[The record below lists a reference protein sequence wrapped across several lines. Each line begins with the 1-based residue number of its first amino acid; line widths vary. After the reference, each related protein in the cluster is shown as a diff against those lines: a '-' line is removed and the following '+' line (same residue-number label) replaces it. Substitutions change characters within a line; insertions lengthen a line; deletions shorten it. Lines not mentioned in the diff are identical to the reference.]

1 MRGICVFELYKV
13 STFKFILLLIK
24 PEMKSVLLYN
34 LQVKVHIDLSYYTYL
49 VRFKITA
56 WYPRK

>member
-1 MRGICVFELYKV
+1 
-13 STFKFILLLIK
+13 
-24 PEMKSVLLYN
+24 MKSAFLYN

-49 VRFKITA
+49 VRFKITF